1 MANVLVALL
10 EGVSIFDASICGL
23 GGCPYAPGATGNI
36 PTADMVHMLES
47 MGIDT
52 SIDLSKLIECAKSVQ
67 ELLGRALPGQVMKAG
82 AVPWATKKQAGKRIM
97 I

>member
-1 MANVLVALL
+1 MANVLIAML
-10 EGVSIFDASICGL
+10 EGANIFDASICGL

-52 SIDLSKLIECAKSVQ
+52 GVDLSKLIDCATMVRD
-67 ELLGRALPGQVMKAG
+67 LLGRELPGQVMKAG
-82 AVPWATKKQAGKRIM
+82 AVPWATKKQAGS
-97 I
+97 